1 MLQQIL
7 FLISSKKLLKDLLK
21 RIRQIKKNNK
31 GFGQKNPKCTFLVM
45 LFF

>member
-21 RIRQIKKNNK
+21 RIRQIKKTIK
-31 GFGQKNPKCTFLVM
+31 ALDKKIPSA
-45 LFF
+45 LF